1 LFYNIEIDKTK
12 KGKSNKKQILL
23 SSSVGVG
30 IPQRSIK
37 PAQKIEIVYDL
48 EEKYRPRYKSDYFA
62 QNGTTRK
69 PRYVTDRQGN
79 HYITL
84 KVKSTLLMLHS
95 YSF

>member
-1 LFYNIEIDKTK
+1 M
-12 KGKSNKKQILL
+12 KSNKKPILL

-30 IPQRSIK
+30 APQRLAK
-37 PAQKIEIVYDL
+37 PSRKIEILSDL

-62 QNGTTRK
+62 QSGKNRK

-84 KVKSTLLMLHS
+84 KVKSFHLTLHS
-95 YSF
+95 KRLIS